1 MDDAQKVPESGLSF
15 QATAFMY
22 LFALCLGSM
31 TLYELVPF
39 LIQMGSMALGKR

>member
-1 MDDAQKVPESGLSF
+1 MEDAPQAPESGLSF
-15 QATAFMY
+15 QATGFMY

-39 LIQMGSMALGKR
+39 LIQMGSLAMGKR

>member
-1 MDDAQKVPESGLSF
+1 MEDAQKAPEPGLSF
-15 QATAFMY
+15 QATGFMY

-39 LIQMGSMALGKR
+39 LIQMGSMAMGKR